1 MAECREIGVMLG
13 AVSDGELEPDEMEEV
28 AHHLLRC
35 ASCTVVLSDYST
47 IGREL
52 RAIAIVPSLEGFT
65 ESVLN
70 LIEKL
75 FIVAI
80 FAVALH
86 WSAAGP
92 NSVKVA
98 RSWPEAAAST
108 NSPSSSVMGSI
119 SRVDV
124 RVDSVFVADANEE
137 ADPRLAPPGRNLD
150 SSSSTT
156 LGSVSHWNRQT
167 KLGKMIVFRLP
178 GGKILHI
185 RPRAIDREMITM
197 EVAVFDGKRTTITI
211 DLNLENGDTF
221 ALGGGHYKEGT
232 LLIRIS
238 PSTSAIASPDP
249 RLL

>member
-1 MAECREIGVMLG
+1 V
-13 AVSDGELEPDEMEEV
+13 
-28 AHHLLRC
+28 RC

-47 IGREL
+47 IGRGL

-75 FIVAI
+75 LIVAI

-86 WSAAGP
+86 GSTAGP
-92 NSVKVA
+92 STVKIA
-98 RSWPEAAAST
+98 RSWPEAVAST
-108 NSPSSSVMGSI
+108 HSASPSVMGSTG
-119 SRVDV
+119 RVDV
-124 RVDSVFVADANEE
+124 RVDSVFVADANEGV
-137 ADPRLAPPGRNLD
+137 DPRLAPPGRNLD
-150 SSSSTT
+150 SRSSTI

-167 KLGKMIVFRLP
+167 EFGKMMVFTLP

-185 RPRAIDREMITM
+185 RPRAIEGEMIAM
-197 EVAVFDGKRTTITI
+197 EVVVFDGIRTAMTI

-221 ALGGGHYKEGT
+221 ALGGEHYKEGT

-238 PSTSAIASPDP
+238 PSTSAIASPGP